1 MNFPLEKRNI
11 PGLIVLLVSLG
22 MLIPGLYLDL
32 ITLDISFD
40 AILGRLEVYNETRSI
55 LGTISDLF
63 DNDNAFVGF
72 LILFFSVIVPVL
84 KAIALLLVVSMPNLP
99 ARPRILRFVNL
110 ISKWSMAD
118 VFVVGVFIAFLSL
131 QSNKNVS
138 AELHEGFFWF
148 LGYCLLSIL
157 AAQMIRVKE
166 ADLNPGVEI
175 S

>member
-11 PGLIVLLVSLG
+11 PGMLILLVSLG

-32 ITLDISFD
+32 ITLDISFN
-40 AILGRLEVYNETRSI
+40 AILGRFEVYNETRSI

-63 DNDNAFVGF
+63 NNDNAFVGF

-84 KAIALLLVVSMPNLP
+84 KAIALLLVATLPQLP
-99 ARPRILRFVNL
+99 ARPKIHAFVRI

-131 QSNKNVS
+131 QSNENVN
-138 AELHEGFFWF
+138 AELHQGFYWF

-157 AAQMIRVKE
+157 ASQMIQLKPE
-166 ADLNPGVEI
+166 TA
-175 S
+175 